1 MFMTHHAPPN
11 GLDPGDRMPGAGGD
25 PLDEMDSLMSDWS
38 WRDQRP
44 DPGYVYT
51 AFERLMWQFEHEMG
65 LQLPAV
71 RPWSFLAY
79 RGPVARPPR
88 IGVTR

>member
-44 DPGYVYT
+44 DPGYIYT
-51 AFERLMWQFEHEMG
+51 WQEIVRWDMHHVRG
-65 LQLPAV
+65 LRMPAV
-71 RPWSFLAY
+71 RPWSFPAY
-79 RGPVARPPR
+79 RGTPTRPPR
-88 IGVTR
+88 IGG

>member
-1 MFMTHHAPPN
+1 MFMTHTAPPN

-51 AFERLMWQFEHEMG
+51 EAERFRWWIHSCTGFPM
-65 LQLPAV
+65 PAV
-71 RPWSFLAY
+71 RPWSFPAY

-88 IGVTR
+88 IGG

>member
-11 GLDPGDRMPGAGGD
+11 GLDPGDKMPGASGSIF
-25 PLDEMDSLMSDWS
+25 DEMDELMADWS
-38 WRDQRP
+38 WRGRQT

-51 AFERLMWQFEHEMG
+51 VEERLKWWIHNAMG
-65 LQLPAV
+65 FPMGAA
-71 RPWSFLAY
+71 RPWSFPAY
-79 RGPVARPPR
+79 RGPVAPPPR